1 MSPKATMSRAEAV
14 LLAVVP
20 IAAVGAVLIA
30 TLIGA
35 DLGVALILVV
45 AIVGIGA
52 ALWGSVR
59 SRRPD
64 GRDESREK

>member
-20 IAAVGAVLIA
+20 IALIGVVLIA

-35 DLGVALILVV
+35 DLGVALVLVV
-45 AIVGIGA
+45 AIVGIGG
-52 ALWGSVR
+52 ALWGSVG

>member
-1 MSPKATMSRAEAV
+1 MSRAEAV

-20 IAAVGAVLIA
+20 LALMGVIVIA
-30 TLIGA
+30 TFIGA
-35 DLGVALILVV
+35 DLGVVLILVV
-45 AIVGIGA
+45 AIVGIGG

-59 SRRPD
+59 PRRPD

>member
-1 MSPKATMSRAEAV
+1 MGPKTTGSRFDAI

-20 IAAVGAVLIA
+20 ISAVGTVLVA

-52 ALWGSVR
+52 ALWGSVSARR
-59 SRRPD
+59 SRQRED
-64 GRDESREK
+64 SREE

>member
-20 IAAVGAVLIA
+20 IALIGVVLIA

-35 DLGVALILVV
+35 DLGVALAAAGTLG
-45 AIVGIGA
+45 AHDRPGVGPA
-52 ALWGSVR
+52 C
-59 SRRPD
+59 
-64 GRDESREK
+64 